1 MARIFTRRELYDL
14 VWSKPVTHLAKELAL
29 SDVAIHKICRR
40 HDIPKPPVGWW
51 ARKQA
56 GKPVRQTPLPELE
69 DGRETQ
75 ITIASADLGREG
87 AAFAGIR
94 EQARVRA
101 AQVPE
106 ADGRAHPV
114 VERTIAELRKARAS
128 DIGLVATTGVG
139 LIACSVSP
147 ASVDRLEVILTR
159 VAHAALLQ
167 GFTLVAGERPAV
179 FRSAEETVSFTVS
192 GTYRRVKH
200 VLTEAE
206 EASLRAWER
215 KREQTRSRDPWD
227 VSLWSGR
234 PRSAEWDHIPTGQ
247 LSFEFESVYMM
258 EGPSPR
264 RSFRDAKIQRLEN
277 MASDIAVGLAV
288 LAAAKA
294 EARRRR
300 EARDREIEEARR
312 ERERHARLKH
322 VDDRRRA
329 GVSDVLRELDDIGKL
344 RQLTGQLER
353 EGVQALS
360 PRVTMFLSRLE
371 QDLARREARLS
382 AHGLEARFEE
392 DRLFGDDDDHDFRRY
407 GW

>member
-1 MARIFTRRELYDL
+1 MTRTFTRRELYDL

-40 HDIPKPPVGWW
+40 HGIPKPPVGWW

-75 ITIASADLGREG
+75 ITIASADLSRAG

-101 AQVPE
+101 VQVPE

-114 VERTIAELRKARAS
+114 VERTIAKLRKARAS
-128 DIGLVATTGVG
+128 DIGLVATTGAG

-147 ASVDRLEVILTR
+147 ASVDRLEIILTR

-167 GFTLVAGERPAV
+167 GFTLVAGERSAV

-192 GTYRRVKH
+192 ETYRRVKH
-200 VLTEAE
+200 ELTEAE

-215 KREQTRSRDPWD
+215 KREQARSRDPWD

-234 PRSAEWDHIPTGQ
+234 PRSPEWDYIPTGQ

-258 EGPSPR
+258 EGSSPR

-288 LAAAKA
+288 LAAAKT

-300 EARDREIEEARR
+300 EARDREIEAARR
-312 ERERHARLKH
+312 ERERLARLRH
-322 VDDRRRA
+322 IDDRRSA

-344 RQLTGQLER
+344 RQLITKLER
-353 EGVQALS
+353 EGVQART
-360 PRVTMFLSRLE
+360 PRVTLFLSWLE
-371 QDLARREARLS
+371 QDLARREARVS

-392 DRLFGDDDDHDFRRY
+392 DRLFGDDDDHDFRRH